1 MQDRP
6 CKCRK
11 ILYPL
16 FMSET
21 LSTPAIIAQALAF
34 QAALLPDAFIGDS
47 SPATECARKVAAA
60 MIDGALFRDLN
71 AAMVKTAKAQCKAD
85 GEEFLYGGA
94 PYTLLANDSYKSD
107 GGREAPK
114 HYTEQ
119 CSWRDYT
126 GYLCK
131 TERMAKWV
139 AAWVAKYLDPR
150 DADGNPSTGRVNEIH
165 HDDKP
170 SQWLAVTGSYKVAD

>member
-1 MQDRP
+1 
-6 CKCRK
+6 
-11 ILYPL
+11 
-16 FMSET
+16 MSEALPT
-21 LSTPAIIAQALAF
+21 AAIIAQAHAF
-34 QAALLPDAFIGDS
+34 QKTLLPDACIGDN
-47 SPATECARKVAAA
+47 SPATECARKVASA

-71 AAMVKTAKAQCKAD
+71 DAMVKAAKAQCEAD
-85 GEEFLYGGA
+85 GEEFLYGGS
-94 PYTLLANDSYKSD
+94 PYTLLASDSYKSD

-119 CSWRDYT
+119 DSWCDYS

-139 AAWVAKYLDPR
+139 AAWIAKYLDPR

-165 HDDKP
+165 RDDEP